1 MIKEVF
7 REKIFPNCIMRC
19 GRSFGN
25 SSCCQPCRAEQLQK
39 TSQEQYNILRID
51 SAFYYMRDVYLK
63 GSPEERGENYAFLT
77 TLAESLHS
85 DDAQAQA
92 VADLVMAVR
101 NNVPPDS
108 SHATELYEKIDNIEI
123 FTDTRGDNC
132 KISVDVDEIH
142 KLIDEINQYQ
152 PE

>member
-1 MIKEVF
+1 MK
-7 REKIFPNCIMRC
+7 
-19 GRSFGN
+19 RSSQIALCVVAGVLAIALVVSLVGLN
-25 SSCCQPCRAEQLQK
+25 NYKK
-39 TSQEQYNILRID
+39 TSQEQYNILRIN

-63 GSPEERGENYAFLT
+63 GSTEERGENYAFLT

-123 FTDTRGDNC
+123 FTDTRGDTC
-132 KISVDVDEIH
+132 KISVDVDEVS
-142 KLIDEINQYQ
+142 KLINEINQYQ